1 MEAIM
6 DTKDMVFNTLMD
18 RGYIYQ
24 STNIDK
30 VEQNLKDKRVTFYLG
45 IDPTADSLHIGH
57 FLH

>member
-1 MEAIM
+1 M